1 MYWQVTRDPE
11 RRRFPQRASTSSRFY
26 FGVLVLGVFAG
37 FAQPAIALAQDGGT
51 ADEELVR
58 PLEVLRQQQSALG
71 LTADQLGQLDR
82 IQAGL
87 TTENEPL
94 VSQMMRLR
102 TEWQRERRAARN
114 GRPPDVSRVE
124 RIRSAARDVRG
135 RIQAN
140 NRTAMQKVNRLL
152 TPAQRKQLR
161 GIVEKRRQQNPGRQA
176 GSDTNAG
183 AGR

>member
-1 MYWQVTRDPE
+1 MLLLT
-11 RRRFPQRASTSSRFY
+11 
-26 FGVLVLGVFAG
+26 VLAG
-37 FAQPAIALAQDGGT
+37 FAQPGSAFAQDGGPT
-51 ADEELVR
+51 DDELVR

-71 LTADQLGQLDR
+71 LTPDQLGQLDR

-87 TTENEPL
+87 ATDNDPL
-94 VSQMMRLR
+94 VSEMMRLR

-114 GRPPDVSRVE
+114 GRPPDVSRIE
-124 RIRSAARDVRG
+124 RIRSAAQDVRG

-161 GIVEKRRQQNPGRQA
+161 GIVEKRRQQNPGRGA
-176 GSDTNAG
+176 GPATNAG
-183 AGR
+183 PSR